1 MKPVTHFRTVIY
13 ATFLFAKLLEV
24 LCIILLNLVD
34 VGI

>member
-1 MKPVTHFRTVIY
+1 MKPVTQFHTGIY
-13 ATFLFAKLLEV
+13 DTFLFAKLLEV

>member
-1 MKPVTHFRTVIY
+1 MKPVTQFHTGIY
-13 ATFLFAKLLEV
+13 AAFLFVKLLEV